1 MKRKIKKFAGDGESV
16 VKDFASTGPDVEE
29 MKSAGKGIFSG
40 KAAPDESDTYAP
52 KTRKFT
58 TVSPNKPKPRPDASK
73 VSAEQSAR
81 NYAKLEA
88 EEKNFQPASS
98 VMKRG
103 QAGSSDSSRNPSL
116 DRLMSDR
123 EATASREAR
132 RRSAMVDKANAGVPE
147 SGTRADAVS
156 KQFSDASDKRKSE
169 AQDERKLNRRRSELG
184 DAVMGKINQVGQF
197 ALDKISGK
205 KKGGSVKSASARA
218 DGCAIR
224 GKTRA

>member
-1 MKRKIKKFAGDGESV
+1 MKRKTKRFNGGYGSFATESP
-16 VKDFASTGPDVEE
+16 KSVED
-29 MKSAGKGIFSG
+29 MKSGLAAG
-40 KAAPDESDTYAP
+40 APAPDESDTYAP
-52 KTRKFT
+52 KTRSFT
-58 TVSPNKPKPRPDASK
+58 TVKPDRPKPRPKPVAK
-73 VSAEQSAR
+73 AESSSPVDDMD
-81 NYAKLEA
+81 
-88 EEKNFQPASS
+88 FQQNAAM

-103 QAGSSDSSRNPSL
+103 QAGPSDSGRNPSL

-132 RRSAMVDKANAGVPE
+132 RKSAMVDKAKAGVPE
-147 SGTRADAVS
+147 VGSRSDAVS
-156 KQFSDASDKRKSE
+156 KQFNDASDKRKSE

-184 DAVMGKINQVGQF
+184 DAVIGKINQVGQY